1 MEGDIATVCPT
12 NTSSN
17 NIAPAEPP
25 KTPSN
30 KTDTK
35 KILRFEV
42 SPSRLRLGASSRLSI
57 PISTLV
63 LMSARLKG
71 EEGGDEEHLNQEKVE
86 ANFPSEDIRTKR
98 GYSKPVR
105 ANNQQTFK
113 GIVTNDKTVQ
123 GANGEKMMSWVAGL
137 SGEKEERSKKVIV
150 DLSED
155 EAVGGEKSCSGANL
169 EADVNEDEVL
179 KEKERPVDPFGSRDI
194 NEWMEELKK
203 AEGHGQ
209 YHEEAAGEVL
219 VDESKYRAEVSI
231 EERQRAVHFKD
242 PECEYKSR
250 TPTPEFEENGTEG
263 TKSYRR
269 PPSEKDAPLGSNVQQ
284 DVPPIYRMNK
294 EGVNMM
300 KILIAESPNHMVG
313 VPVDF
318 ELEKEYYLMLHELS
332 SLDHEAATEIVQL
345 IEG

>member
-1 MEGDIATVCPT
+1 M
-12 NTSSN
+12 
-17 NIAPAEPP
+17 
-25 KTPSN
+25 
-30 KTDTK
+30 
-35 KILRFEV
+35 
-42 SPSRLRLGASSRLSI
+42 
-57 PISTLV
+57 
-63 LMSARLKG
+63 
-71 EEGGDEEHLNQEKVE
+71 
-86 ANFPSEDIRTKR
+86 
-98 GYSKPVR
+98 
-105 ANNQQTFK
+105 
-113 GIVTNDKTVQ
+113 
-123 GANGEKMMSWVAGL
+123 
-137 SGEKEERSKKVIV
+137 
-150 DLSED
+150 
-155 EAVGGEKSCSGANL
+155 

-179 KEKERPVDPFGSRDI
+179 KEKERPVDPFGPRDM

-219 VDESKYRAEVSI
+219 VDETNYRAEVPI

-250 TPTPEFEENGTEG
+250 TPTPEVEENGTEG

-269 PPSEKDAPLGSNVQQ
+269 SPSEENAAQGSDVQQ

-318 ELEKEYYLMLHELS
+318 ELEKEYHLMLHELS
-332 SLDHEAATEIVQL
+332 SLNYEVATETFQL
-345 IEG
+345 FEG